1 MVWLIRLFEYNLF
14 LFAMMFSV
22 ALFWAS
28 AREES
33 LALKLQNRL
42 QKEWIQIFPINP
54 RYSEINWTACYPS
67 FEEVDK
73 EGQRVDLFVFMTN
86 PQLTLDL
93 LKNNLKFWVKKVWF
107 QPWTFD
113 DKVLE
118 FCRENGL
125 DFNTEH
131 CMIIAP
137 LSIVEEFLKR

>member
-1 MVWLIRLFEYNLF
+1 MVWLIRLFEHNLF
-14 LFAMMFSV
+14 LFAMMFSI

-54 RYSEINWTACYPS
+54 RYPEINWVVCYPS

-73 EGQRVDLFVFMTN
+73 QGHSVDLFVFMTN

-93 LKNNLKFWVKKVWF
+93 LSNNLKFWVKKVWF
-107 QPWTFD
+107 QPWTLD
-113 DKVLE
+113 DEVLE
-118 FCRENGL
+118 FCREHGL

>member
-1 MVWLIRLFEYNLF
+1 
-14 LFAMMFSV
+14 MFSI

-33 LALKLQNRL
+33 LALKLQIRL

-54 RYSEINWTACYPS
+54 RYPEINWIFCYPS

-86 PQLTLDL
+86 SQLTLDL

-113 DKVLE
+113 DEVLE

>member
-1 MVWLIRLFEYNLF
+1 MDWLIRLFEHNLF

-33 LALKLQNRL
+33 LALKLQIRL
-42 QKEWIQIFPINP
+42 QKEWVQIYPINP
-54 RYSEINWTACYPS
+54 RYPEINWIFCYPS

-73 EGQRVDLFVFMTN
+73 DGQRVDLFVFMTN

-113 DKVLE
+113 DEVLE

>member
-1 MVWLIRLFEYNLF
+1 MVWLIRLFEHNLF
-14 LFAMMFSV
+14 LFAMMFSI

-33 LALKLQNRL
+33 LALKLQIRL
-42 QKEWIQIFPINP
+42 QKEWVQIFPINP
-54 RYSEINWTACYPS
+54 RYPEINWIFCYPS
-67 FEEVDK
+67 FEEVYK
-73 EGQRVDLFVFMTN
+73 EAQRVDLFVFMTN

-118 FCRENGL
+118 FCREHGL

>member
-1 MVWLIRLFEYNLF
+1 
-14 LFAMMFSV
+14 MFSV

-33 LALKLQNRL
+33 LALKLQIRL
-42 QKEWIQIFPINP
+42 QKEWVQIFPINP
-54 RYSEINWTACYPS
+54 RYPEINWTACYPN
-67 FEEVDK
+67 FEEVYK
-73 EGQRVDLFVFMTN
+73 EGHSVDLFVFMTN

-113 DKVLE
+113 DEVLE
-118 FCRENGL
+118 LCSENGL

>member
-1 MVWLIRLFEYNLF
+1 MVWLIRLFEHNLF
-14 LFAMMFSV
+14 LFAMMFSI

-54 RYSEINWTACYPS
+54 RYLEINWTACYPS
-67 FEEVDK
+67 FEELDK
-73 EGQRVDLFVFMTN
+73 EGHSVDLFVFMTN

-113 DKVLE
+113 DEVLE

-125 DFNTEH
+125 GFNTEH
-131 CMIIAP
+131 CMIVAP

>member
-1 MVWLIRLFEYNLF
+1 
-14 LFAMMFSV
+14 MFSI

-54 RYSEINWTACYPS
+54 RYPEINWTACYPS
-67 FEEVDK
+67 FEEVYK
-73 EGQRVDLFVFMTN
+73 EEQRVDLFVFMTN

-113 DKVLE
+113 DEVLE
-118 FCRENGL
+118 FCSENGL

>member
-1 MVWLIRLFEYNLF
+1 
-14 LFAMMFSV
+14 MFSI

-33 LALKLQNRL
+33 LALKLQIRL

-54 RYSEINWTACYPS
+54 RYPEINWTACYPN
-67 FEEVDK
+67 FEEVYK
-73 EGQRVDLFVFMTN
+73 EEQRVDLFVFMTN
-86 PQLTLDL
+86 PHLTLDL
-93 LKNNLKFWVKKVWF
+93 LKNNLKFLVKKLWF

-113 DKVLE
+113 DDVLE

-137 LSIVEEFLKR
+137 LSTVEEFLRR

>member
-1 MVWLIRLFEYNLF
+1 
-14 LFAMMFSV
+14 MFSI

-54 RYSEINWTACYPS
+54 RYPEINWVVCYPS

-73 EGQRVDLFVFMTN
+73 EGHSVDLFVFMTN

-93 LKNNLKFWVKKVWF
+93 LKKNLKFWVKKVWF

-113 DKVLE
+113 DEVLE
-118 FCRENGL
+118 FCSENGL

>member
-1 MVWLIRLFEYNLF
+1 MVWLIRLFEHNLF
-14 LFAMMFSV
+14 LFAMMFSI

-54 RYSEINWTACYPS
+54 RYPEINWVVCYPS

-73 EGQRVDLFVFMTN
+73 EGHSVDLFVFMTN

-93 LKNNLKFWVKKVWF
+93 LSNNLKFWVKKVWF

-113 DKVLE
+113 DKVLD

>member
-1 MVWLIRLFEYNLF
+1 MVWLIRLFEHNLF

-33 LALKLQNRL
+33 LALKLQIRL
-42 QKEWIQIFPINP
+42 QKEWVQIYPINP
-54 RYSEINWTACYPS
+54 RYPEINWTACYPN
-67 FEEVDK
+67 FEEVYN

-86 PQLTLDL
+86 PELTLDL

-113 DKVLE
+113 DEVLE

>member
-1 MVWLIRLFEYNLF
+1 MVWLIRLFEHNLF

-54 RYSEINWTACYPS
+54 RYPEINWTVCYPS

-113 DKVLE
+113 DEVLE
-118 FCRENGL
+118 FCRENSL

>member
-1 MVWLIRLFEYNLF
+1 
-14 LFAMMFSV
+14 MFSV

-33 LALKLQNRL
+33 LALKLQIRL
-42 QKEWIQIFPINP
+42 QKEWVQIYPINP
-54 RYSEINWTACYPS
+54 RYPEINWTACYPN
-67 FEEVDK
+67 FEGVYN

-86 PQLTLDL
+86 PELTLDL
-93 LKNNLKFWVKKVWF
+93 LSDNLKFWVKKVWF

-113 DKVLE
+113 NEVLE

>member
-1 MVWLIRLFEYNLF
+1 
-14 LFAMMFSV
+14 MFSV

-33 LALKLQNRL
+33 LALKLQIRL
-42 QKEWIQIFPINP
+42 QKEWVQIFPINP
-54 RYSEINWTACYPS
+54 RYPEINWTACYPK
-67 FEEVDK
+67 FEEVYN

-86 PQLTLDL
+86 PELTLDL
-93 LKNNLKFWVKKVWF
+93 LSDNLKFWVKKVWF

-113 DKVLE
+113 DKVLD
-118 FCRENGL
+118 FCRENSL

-131 CMIIAP
+131 CMIVAP

>member
-1 MVWLIRLFEYNLF
+1 
-14 LFAMMFSV
+14 MFSV

-54 RYSEINWTACYPS
+54 RYPEINWIFCYPS

-73 EGQRVDLFVFMTN
+73 EGHSVDLFVFMTN

-93 LKNNLKFWVKKVWF
+93 LSNNLKFWVKKVWF

-113 DKVLE
+113 NEVLE

>member
-1 MVWLIRLFEYNLF
+1 
-14 LFAMMFSV
+14 MFSV

-33 LALKLQNRL
+33 LALQLQIRL
-42 QKEWIQIFPINP
+42 QKEWVQIFPINP
-54 RYSEINWTACYPS
+54 RYPEINWTACYPN
-67 FEEVDK
+67 FEEVYN

-86 PQLTLDL
+86 PELTLDL
-93 LKNNLKFWVKKVWF
+93 LSDNLKFWVKKVWF

-113 DKVLE
+113 DEVLE
-118 FCRENGL
+118 FCSENGL

>member
-1 MVWLIRLFEYNLF
+1 
-14 LFAMMFSV
+14 MFSI

-33 LALKLQNRL
+33 LALKLQIRL

-54 RYSEINWTACYPS
+54 RYPEINWIFCYPS

-86 PQLTLDL
+86 SQLTLDL
-93 LKNNLKFWVKKVWF
+93 LSNNLKFWVKKVWF

-113 DKVLE
+113 DEVLE

>member
-1 MVWLIRLFEYNLF
+1 
-14 LFAMMFSV
+14 MFSV

-54 RYSEINWTACYPS
+54 RYPEINWTACYPS

-73 EGQRVDLFVFMTN
+73 EVQRVDLFVFMTN
-86 PQLTLDL
+86 PELTLDL

-113 DKVLE
+113 DEVLE

>member
-1 MVWLIRLFEYNLF
+1 
-14 LFAMMFSV
+14 MFSI

-33 LALKLQNRL
+33 LALKLQIRL
-42 QKEWIQIFPINP
+42 QKEWVQIFPINP
-54 RYSEINWTACYPS
+54 RYPEINWTACYPS

-73 EGQRVDLFVFMTN
+73 EGRSVDLFVFMTN

-93 LKNNLKFWVKKVWF
+93 LSNNLKFWVKKVWF

-113 DKVLE
+113 DEVLE
-118 FCRENGL
+118 FCGEHGL

>member
-1 MVWLIRLFEYNLF
+1 
-14 LFAMMFSV
+14 MFSI

-54 RYSEINWTACYPS
+54 RYPEINWIFCYPS

-73 EGQRVDLFVFMTN
+73 EGHSVDLFVFMTN

-113 DKVLE
+113 DEVLE

>member
-1 MVWLIRLFEYNLF
+1 
-14 LFAMMFSV
+14 MFSV

-33 LALKLQNRL
+33 LALKLQIRL
-42 QKEWIQIFPINP
+42 QKEWVQIYPINH
-54 RYSEINWTACYPS
+54 RYPEINWTACYPN
-67 FEEVDK
+67 FEGVYN

-86 PQLTLDL
+86 PELTLDL
-93 LKNNLKFWVKKVWF
+93 LSDNLKFWVKKVWF

-113 DKVLE
+113 DKVLD

-131 CMIIAP
+131 CMIVAP

>member
-1 MVWLIRLFEYNLF
+1 
-14 LFAMMFSV
+14 MFSV

-28 AREES
+28 ARKES
-33 LALKLQNRL
+33 LALKLQIRL
-42 QKEWIQIFPINP
+42 QKEWVQIYPINP
-54 RYSEINWTACYPS
+54 RYPEINWTACYPN
-67 FEEVDK
+67 FEEVYK

-93 LKNNLKFWVKKVWF
+93 LSNNLKFWVKKVWF

-113 DKVLE
+113 DKVLD

>member
-1 MVWLIRLFEYNLF
+1 
-14 LFAMMFSV
+14 MFSI

-54 RYSEINWTACYPS
+54 RYPEINWVVCYPS

-73 EGQRVDLFVFMTN
+73 QGHSVDLFVFMTN

-118 FCRENGL
+118 FCREHGL